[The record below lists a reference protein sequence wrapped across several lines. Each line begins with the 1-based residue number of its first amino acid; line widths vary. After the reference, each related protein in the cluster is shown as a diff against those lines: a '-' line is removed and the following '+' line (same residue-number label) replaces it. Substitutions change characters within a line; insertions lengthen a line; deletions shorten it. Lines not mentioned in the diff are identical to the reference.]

1 MNVLVLYLILLKATV
16 TTFSGLA
23 SLPLVRDELVVN
35 RQVLTDE
42 QLNTAVVVTR
52 TTPGPIGLYVVSVG
66 YFAAGVPGA
75 AAGWLAM
82 STPALAIL
90 LLLRFIGR
98 WAESSRIKQI
108 LESVVVAS
116 AGLLFSAAIPLARG
130 SLTDL
135 TTVVIAAAT
144 VILMITKKADSLII
158 IGGSSPLDAGCGRT
172 TDIPLRVEGSFLEM
186 RYPH

>member
-1 MNVLVLYLILLKATV
+1 MNVFVLYLILLKATV

-23 SLPLVRDELVVN
+23 SLPMVRDELVLN
-35 RQVLTDE
+35 RHVLTDE

-75 AAGWLAM
+75 VAGWLAM

-90 LLLRFIGR
+90 LLLRFIGPR
-98 WAESSRIKQI
+98 AENPRVRRIM
-108 LESVVVAS
+108 ESVVVAS
-116 AGLLFSAAIPLARG
+116 AGLLLSAAIPLARE

-135 TTVVIAAAT
+135 ITIAIAAAT
-144 VILMITKKADSLII
+144 VVLMITKKADSLVI
-158 IGGSSPLDAGCGRT
+158 IGASALVTLVASA
-172 TDIPLRVEGSFLEM
+172 LRLHS
-186 RYPH
+186 